1 MKNENNIDYDTDLEI
16 LLKENAEECESLSLL
31 HRLSYEK
38 YNTYSNIINVPVIIL
53 SSAIGF
59 ATGIEIGYD
68 KINIVLGVGSIFV
81 GIIKSIDSYFALPK
95 RAEGHRLCSLQYAQF
110 NKRIAVEL
118 ALKREQ
124 RQNPKDMLQVIKT
137 DMKNLA
143 DIAPLIDDDIIQ
155 KFRVRYEQ
163 PGGHF
168 ATHTANITNGLSPVM
183 INGVA
188 DAVANRRNSL
198 DKANNSVNEI
208 VPHTKTPEAVYAAEN
223 VVIEK
228 NGHEHNQSGDG
239 GAVIVEIDG
248 AEGAMM

>member
-1 MKNENNIDYDTDLEI
+1 MKENNIDYDTDLEI

-38 YNTYSNIINVPVIIL
+38 YNNYSNIINVPVIIL

-118 ALKREQ
+118 ALKRDQ
-124 RQNPKDMLQVIKT
+124 RQNPKDMLAVIKT

-143 DIAPLIDDDIIQ
+143 DIAPLIDDEIIQ
-155 KFRVRYEQ
+155 KFRSKYADTT
-163 PGGHF
+163 GHY

-183 INGVA
+183 INGAESGEKNVK
-188 DAVANRRNSL
+188 
-198 DKANNSVNEI
+198 KAPVENNFVNEI
-208 VPHTKTPEAVYAAEN
+208 VPHTQTPNGVNGADS
-223 VVIEK
+223 VIPQI
-228 NGHEHNQSGDG
+228 NSADANQSQNLG
-239 GAVIVEIDG
+239 VVVVEIDG
-248 AEGAMM
+248 AAGAMM

>member
-1 MKNENNIDYDTDLEI
+1 MKENNIDYDTDLEI

-38 YNTYSNIINVPVIIL
+38 YNTFSNIINVPVIIL

-68 KINIVLGVGSIFV
+68 KMNIILGVGSIFV

-95 RAEGHRLCSLQYAQF
+95 RAECHRICALQYAQF
-110 NKRIAVEL
+110 NKRIAVKL

-124 RQNPKDMLQVIKT
+124 RQNPKDMLAVIKT

-155 KFRVRYEQ
+155 KFRKRYEDNT
-163 PGGHF
+163 GHF

-188 DAVANRRNSL
+188 DAVANRRLSL
-198 DKANNSVNEI
+198 DGANNGDTEI
-208 VPHTKTPEAVYAAEN
+208 VLNVQTPNANYAVET
-223 VVIEK
+223 EK
-228 NGHEHNQSGDG
+228 NIVIKHEHNPSGDDG
-239 GAVIVEIDG
+239 SVIVDIDG
-248 AEGAMM
+248 AELM

>member
-1 MKNENNIDYDTDLEI
+1 MKENNIDYDTDLEI

-38 YNTYSNIINVPVIIL
+38 YNTFSNIINVPVIIL

-68 KINIVLGVGSIFV
+68 KMNIILGVGSIFV

-95 RAEGHRLCSLQYAQF
+95 RAECHRICALQYAQF

-124 RQNPKDMLQVIKT
+124 RQNPKDMLAVIKT

-155 KFRVRYEQ
+155 KFRKRYEDNT
-163 PGGHF
+163 GHF

-188 DAVANRRNSL
+188 DAVANRRLSL
-198 DKANNSVNEI
+198 DGANNGDKEI
-208 VPHTKTPEAVYAAEN
+208 MFNVQTPNANYAVET
-223 VVIEK
+223 EK
-228 NGHEHNQSGDG
+228 NIVIKHEHNPSGDDG
-239 GAVIVEIDG
+239 SVIVDIDG
-248 AEGAMM
+248 AELM